1 MFSAPCKGQVVL
13 SIGNHS
19 EMLKTQLAVFRWT
32 QKSALRDGL
41 NVTGKNG
48 SMPPVLPLD
57 LSKDFCINPLIKITI
72 QSKALFM
79 IALHCG
85 TVPYAASE
93 RQTLPPILKMSVLWN
108 LYYLFAKRLIQII
121 ISLAKNRSITLGR
134 RLYNVSDISLPVL
147 TNCRIG
153 KKV

>member
-1 MFSAPCKGQVVL
+1 MTKKDTFFRGYFTKKQLSQNQFLSEYFSPF
-13 SIGNHS
+13 SNN
-19 EMLKTQLAVFRWT
+19 R
-32 QKSALRDGL
+32 
-41 NVTGKNG
+41 
-48 SMPPVLPLD
+48 LP
-57 LSKDFCINPLIKITI
+57 N
-72 QSKALFM
+72 
-79 IALHCG
+79 
-85 TVPYAASE
+85 E

-108 LYYLFAKRLIQII
+108 LYYLFAKRLIQIT